1 MTNLG
6 QSLFALGALSIMGT
20 LGLNANKTIIAE
32 NTRINSGESGITAV
46 GLAQSLVEE
55 AMGKYFDAK
64 IDTAITGEITL
75 TSQLTPVDQLGPG
88 PNENYRA
95 GTNDFNDFDDF
106 NNLFLVYKSS
116 NPSDTASTS
125 GSDWETIVPS
135 LEAKYFVKTKVTY
148 ISVNVSNIPQ
158 ANSASSVPTWH
169 KKLTVTVINPT
180 SRDTLVYPA
189 IMSYW
194 R

>member
-1 MTNLG
+1 MMNLG
-6 QSLFALGALSIMGT
+6 QSLFALGALSIMGS
-20 LGLNANKTIIAE
+20 LGLNANKAIMAE
-32 NTRINSGESGITAV
+32 SARINSGESGITAV

-64 IDTAITGEITL
+64 IDTSITGEITS
-75 TSQLTPVDQLGPG
+75 TTELTPLSALGPG
-88 PNENYRA
+88 PSERYRGGA
-95 GTNDFNDFDDF
+95 NDFNDFDDF
-106 NNLFLVYKSS
+106 NNQFLVYKSS

-125 GSDWETIVPS
+125 GSSWETIVPS
-135 LEAKYFVKTKVTY
+135 LEAKYYVKTKVRY
-148 ISVNVSNIPQ
+148 VRVNMSNIPM
-158 ANSASSVPTWH
+158 ADSISTVPTWH
-169 KKLTVTVINPT
+169 KQLTVTVINPT

>member
-1 MTNLG
+1 MMNLG
-6 QSLFALGALSIMGT
+6 QSLFALGALSIMGS
-20 LGLNANKTIIAE
+20 LGLNANKAIMAE
-32 NTRINSGESGITAV
+32 SARINSGESGITSV

-55 AMGKYFDAK
+55 AMGKYFDSK
-64 IDTAITGEITL
+64 TETAITGEITS
-75 TSQLTPVDQLGPG
+75 TADLTPVSALGPG
-88 PNENYRA
+88 PSERYR
-95 GTNDFNDFDDF
+95 GGVNDFNDVDDF

-125 GSDWETIVPS
+125 GSNWETIVPS
-135 LEAKYFVKTKVTY
+135 LEAKYYVKTKVSY
-148 ISVNVSNIPQ
+148 VRVAGSNIPI
-158 ANSASSVPTWH
+158 ADSESTVPTWH

-189 IMSYW
+189 VMSYW